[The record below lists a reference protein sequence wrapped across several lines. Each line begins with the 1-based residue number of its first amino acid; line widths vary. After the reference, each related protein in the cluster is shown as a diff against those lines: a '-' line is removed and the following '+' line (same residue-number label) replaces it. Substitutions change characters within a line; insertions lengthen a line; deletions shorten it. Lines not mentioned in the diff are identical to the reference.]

1 VSAKAAAKKPAS
13 GSRAGWVAI
22 VLLFAVGAAGV
33 WALLRFFP
41 AEPADPAPADPAAAA
56 APATPGAAPV
66 AAGRKIKARL
76 FYVGAQGTRLVG
88 VDRDVAFADTTEGQA
103 RAIAVAEVAP
113 VSDQLSPI
121 PAGTTVRAVYVTPAG
136 EAYVD
141 LSRQVTDAHPGGST
155 NELLT
160 VYALVNALTAN
171 LPAVR
176 SVQILVDG
184 HEVGTLA
191 GHVDLRRPLA
201 QNLDWV
207 Q

>member
-1 VSAKAAAKKPAS
+1 MSAKAVSKTAK
-13 GSRAGWVAI
+13 GSPAGWVAI
-22 VLLFAVGAAGV
+22 VLLFAAGAVGV
-33 WALLRFFP
+33 WALLRYFP
-41 AEPADPAPADPAAAA
+41 AGPADPASTDAAAAA
-56 APATPGAAPV
+56 APASPGAAPVV

-76 FYVGAQGTRLVG
+76 FYVGDQGTRLVG
-88 VDRDVAFADTTEGQA
+88 IDREVPFADTTEGQA
-103 RAIAVAEVAP
+103 RAIAVAQVAP

-121 PAGTTVRAVYVTPAG
+121 PAGTTVRAVYVTQAG

-171 LPAVR
+171 LPAVK

-184 HEVGTLA
+184 REVDTLA

-201 QNLDWV
+201 QNLNWV